1 MTAGRFNAVPVKKEE
16 RFYIDLQTKE
26 LIYELYNNLG
36 NVIQFDSGNLENSIY
51 TDDISTRM
59 MGVDTKLKYK
69 INRKVAVDGVVHWIR
84 AANEQEYADKI
95 IALSRQSYQLTTPQ
109 VKHNF
114 KDYALEWF
122 NTYSAPNVAT
132 GTATQYDQYL
142 KKYILPFFGDFN
154 IEDITTDDVQRFF
167 NSVEGAKTT
176 KHKPKVVLNMVFNSA
191 VEDEIIK
198 KNPVKSSR
206 LKIDGNA
213 SKDTPPYSVDEM
225 RFLAAHIDDI
235 KQEQDKLYLALPMF
249 HPLRLE
255 EVLGLRWEDVDFD
268 NELLHI
274 VRAVTHP
281 NRNQPEVKEPKTE
294 QSKRII
300 GLSKAASAYL
310 SVATNKSGYIVG
322 GDAPLSYTQVRR
334 MCERIQRNIGFD
346 GKITPIRFRTTV
358 LTDLYNVT
366 KDIKLTQQTAGHATS
381 AMTLKHYVKGRSS
394 VSSSAQVIDSL
405 YSA

>member
-1 MTAGRFNAVPVKKEE
+1 MKPSNKERKYNIDSRTKK
-16 RFYIDLQTKE
+16 
-26 LIYELYNNLG
+26 LIYKLASCDYSNNMVKS
-36 NVIQFDSGNLENSIY
+36 NSGNLENSIL
-51 TDDISTRM
+51 TNDISTHTI
-59 MGVDTKLKYK
+59 GVDTELKYK
-69 INRKVAVDGVVHWIR
+69 INRKVAVDGVVHWIH

-95 IALSRQSYQLTTPQ
+95 IALSRQSYQLTAPQ
-109 VKHNF
+109 AKHNF
-114 KDYALEWF
+114 KYYALEWF

-132 GTATQYDQYL
+132 VTATTYDRQITNYL
-142 KKYILPFFGDFN
+142 LPAFGDMD
-154 IEDITTDDVQRFF
+154 IEDITTNHIQQLF
-167 NSVEGAKTT
+167 NTIDGAKSS
-176 KHKPKVVLNMVFNSA
+176 KDKIKIVLNQILQSA
-191 VEDEIIK
+191 IDDGIIF
-198 KNPVKSSR
+198 KNPLKSSR
-206 LKIDGNA
+206 LRIEGNM
-213 SKDTPPYSVDEM
+213 SKETQPYSLEEM

-235 KQEQDKLYLALPMF
+235 QQEQDKLYLALQMF

-255 EVLGLRWEDVDFD
+255 EVLGLRWEDVDSD

-294 QSKRII
+294 QSKRVI
-300 GLSKAASAYL
+300 GLSKAAAAYL
-310 SVATNKSGYIVG
+310 SNATNKSGYIIG
-322 GDAPLSYTQVRR
+322 GDNPLSYTQVRR
-334 MCERIQRNIGFD
+334 MCERIQREIGFD

-358 LTDLYNVT
+358 LTDLYDAT